1 MNKLVTGAVAG
12 AAGIALLLGG
22 AGTFAL
28 WNASTEVNASS
39 VASGTLSLTPSS
51 AGSWTDVT
59 NGRNAALTT
68 AQVAAYKV
76 VPGSKLQFTQ
86 PITIAASGTDLR
98 ADLTY
103 DATSVTGSLKPY
115 VTNALTV
122 STAAGNSTLPS
133 GVTAGSAPGSYV
145 VAPVAAGST
154 SAVVTFV
161 VELPSTVTDA
171 ASQGG
176 TLDLSKLTFTL
187 KQRAI
192 A

>member
-39 VASGTLSLTPSS
+39 VASGTLSLTQSS

-59 NGRNAALTT
+59 NGRSTALTT

-86 PITIAASGTDLR
+86 PITIVASGTDLR

-122 STAAGNSTLPS
+122 STAAGSSTLPS
-133 GVTAGSAPGSYV
+133 GVTAGSTAGSYV
-145 VAPVAAGST
+145 VAPVSAGST

>member
-28 WNASTEVNASS
+28 WNASTEVNAAS

>member
-39 VASGTLSLTPSS
+39 VASGTLSLTQSS

-59 NGRNAALTT
+59 NGRSTALTT

-86 PITIAASGTDLR
+86 PITIVASGTDLR

-122 STAAGNSTLPS
+122 STAAGSSTLPS
-133 GVTAGSAPGSYV
+133 GVTAGSTAGSYV

>member
-86 PITIAASGTDLR
+86 PITIAASGADLR

-122 STAAGNSTLPS
+122 STAAGSSTLPS
-133 GVTAGSAPGSYV
+133 GVTAGSTPGSYV

>member
-39 VASGTLSLTPSS
+39 VASGTLSLAQSS

-59 NGRNAALTT
+59 NGRSTALTS

-86 PITIAASGTDLR
+86 PITIVASGTDLR

-122 STAAGNSTLPS
+122 STAAGNSTLPA
-133 GVTAGSAPGSYV
+133 GVSAGSTAGSYV

>member
-59 NGRNAALTT
+59 NGRSTALTS

-86 PITIAASGTDLR
+86 PITIVASGNDLR

-122 STAAGNSTLPS
+122 STAAGSSTLPA
-133 GVTAGSAPGSYV
+133 GVTAGSTAGSYV

>member
-39 VASGTLSLTPSS
+39 VASGTLALTPSS

-59 NGRNAALTT
+59 NGRNTALTT

-133 GVTAGSAPGSYV
+133 GVTAGSTTGTYV

>member
-39 VASGTLSLTPSS
+39 VASGTLSLTQSS

-59 NGRNAALTT
+59 NGRSTALTT

-86 PITIAASGTDLR
+86 PITIVASGTDLR

-122 STAAGNSTLPS
+122 STAAGSSSLPS
-133 GVTAGSAPGSYV
+133 GVTAGSTAGSYV